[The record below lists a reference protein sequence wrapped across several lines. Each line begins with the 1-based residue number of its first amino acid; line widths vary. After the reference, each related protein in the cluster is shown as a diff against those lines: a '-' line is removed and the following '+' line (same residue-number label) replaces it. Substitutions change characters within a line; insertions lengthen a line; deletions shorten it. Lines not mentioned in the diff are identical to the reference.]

1 MYWQLYYLRLC
12 GSISCKKN
20 GIKYP
25 LLGATD
31 EPEEGNQRLKIII
44 NLSSNAKLET
54 QQLPWQQIKGLTFCR
69 QRTKKRED
77 QAEAQV
83 PDYMSRRVAEKVNST
98 SCRV

>member
-54 QQLPWQQIKGLTFCR
+54 QQLPWQQIKDSPSVGRGQKNGRIKLRLRFRIT
-69 QRTKKRED
+69 
-77 QAEAQV
+77 
-83 PDYMSRRVAEKVNST
+83 
-98 SCRV
+98 